1 MIILICPY
9 CKTNLID
16 GSQFCSKCGQPI
28 VAADNTDNT
37 DKYWKEVDLLNEENE
52 HEYLSIMRNAKSE
65 SRSKALSSILKSIA
79 FVIVVV
85 VVVMGVYAKNV
96 SNQKKLEVVRTDAIG
111 NTFSDTSG
119 IAMLRSGDERERIS
133 VNFMDK
139 DMLSYTRGSYSF
151 HIANKDDGGYL
162 TSWTENEIYENE
174 EYEYSFS
181 ISFFGKIT
189 LKFDG
194 KSYKVTLSDD
204 GTIYHIN
211 LYND

>member
-1 MIILICPY
+1 MICPY
-9 CKTNLID
+9 CKTNLKA
-16 GSQFCSKCGQPI
+16 GSQFCQNCGQAI
-28 VAADNTDNT
+28 VVTDNTEHT
-37 DKYWKEVDLLNEENE
+37 DKYWKEVDMLNEENE

-65 SRSKALSSILKSIA
+65 SRSKALSSIFKSIA
-79 FVIVVV
+79 FVIVVA

-96 SNQKKLEVVRTDAIG
+96 SNQKKLEVVRIDAIG

-119 IAMLRSGDERERIS
+119 IAMLLSGDKRERIS

-139 DMLSYTRGSYSF
+139 DRLSYTRGNYTF
-151 HIANKDDGGYL
+151 HIADKDDGGYS

-194 KSYKVTLSDD
+194 KSYKVTPNDD
-204 GTIYHIN
+204 GTIRYIS
-211 LYND
+211 LYDD